1 MALELHLQ
9 LRSGNSRAG
18 EGGHAPLQ
26 PGESHEVTIEAA
38 HPLTRSVVPSIS
50 MGTGRTVPGLT
61 RSDCSMSERKTCRGL
76 APGEGGPPARA
87 TAEPVVT
94 TRLRL
99 SLACLRTAA
108 SVAVEDP

>member
-1 MALELHLQ
+1 
-9 LRSGNSRAG
+9 
-18 EGGHAPLQ
+18 
-26 PGESHEVTIEAA
+26 
-38 HPLTRSVVPSIS
+38 
-50 MGTGRTVPGLT
+50 
-61 RSDCSMSERKTCRGL
+61 MSERKTCRGL

>member
-38 HPLTRSVVPSIS
+38 HPLTRSVVPLYLYGYWQDGAGSHEERLLDV
-50 MGTGRTVPGLT
+50 RT
-61 RSDCSMSERKTCRGL
+61 
-76 APGEGGPPARA
+76 
-87 TAEPVVT
+87 
-94 TRLRL
+94 
-99 SLACLRTAA
+99 
-108 SVAVEDP
+108 